1 MRRSYLLLAL
11 SVLGCT
17 PDYDLGKVEPSEDG
31 GPQIEVSPSTLY
43 FGSAEEG
50 TELAQTFTITSVGDT
65 VVTVSDVTIEGPDVF
80 TLTSFAP
87 SRLAPGESSDV
98 VVTYTATGGED
109 VGQALVTSE
118 DADSPHIVVLNGGGL
133 VPELTIDPAA
143 HDFGYVEA
151 GSTDEATFTLTNT
164 GGATLDISAISTT
177 ESVFAWAGDAVGT
190 ALEPGESTTVTVT
203 YAPTDG
209 SSWSGFL
216 QVGSTD
222 LRGVQEAALTG
233 SGAVDQPIAV
243 CEATPDTV
251 EAIRESTTWRG
262 NESYDPSGAAIT
274 DYAWTLVSAPSG
286 STARMPSG
294 TGPNR
299 SGFTPDVV
307 GTYLAELVVTNE
319 FGERSEP
326 CTASLE
332 AIPGGDLWIEMFWTR
347 SGDDMDL
354 HLLSPTGSLE
364 SNQDCYYANCTY
376 GGLDWGTRGD
386 SSDNP
391 SLDLDDIPGT
401 GPENINIDDPQS
413 GTFSVY
419 VHDYPGSV
427 YEGNNDV
434 TVNIYIGGL
443 LEWTDT
449 RNINREDYY
458 EPFAE
463 IDWPAGTVTSL

>member
-11 SVLGCT
+11 SVLGCA
-17 PDYDLGKVEPSEDG
+17 PDYDLGKVEPAEDG

-43 FGSAEEG
+43 FGSAEAG

-65 VVTVSDVTIEGPDVF
+65 VVTVSDVQIEGPEVF

-98 VVTYTATGGED
+98 VVTYTATGAEDLGE
-109 VGQALVTSE
+109 ALVTSDDP
-118 DADSPHIVVLNGGGL
+118 DAPHIVVLNGGGL
-133 VPELTIDPAA
+133 VPELTIDPES

-164 GGATLDISAISTT
+164 GGATLDISAVSTT
-177 ESVFAWAGDAVGT
+177 ESVFAWAGDAVGK

-203 YAPTDG
+203 YSPTDG
-209 SSWSGFL
+209 SSYSGFL

-222 LRGVQEAALTG
+222 PRGVQEAALTG
-233 SGAVDQPIAV
+233 RGAVDQPIAV

-262 NESYDPSGAAIT
+262 NESFDPSGAAIT
-274 DYAWTLVSAPSG
+274 DYEWTLVTKPSG

-294 TGPNR
+294 SGPNR

-401 GPENINIDDPQS
+401 GPENINIDDPQN